1 MAFEI
6 PLTDT
11 TLGEEEAEAAARVIR
26 SGWLTQ
32 GEETAAFEREFA
44 AALGAKH
51 AIAVT
56 NGTAALHLAY
66 EAAGLKAS
74 DEVLMPALTFVATM
88 NAALYLQ
95 AKPVLVDCASE
106 DDLTLSVEDLK
117 RKLTP
122 HTRLIVT
129 MPYGGFCPDM
139 AGVMDVA
146 RERGIPVVE
155 DACHAP
161 LANLDGKCIGT
172 FGLAS
177 TWSFYGNKNLTTGEG
192 GMVVTDDD
200 TVAAR
205 IRLLRSHGM
214 TSPTYDRFRGGADRY
229 DVLATGYNYRLDEV
243 RSAIGRVQLKKLPGA
258 NARRKEAVGWLRSA
272 LEPFKAKGLRI
283 PFSHPRGNPVD
294 HLFVVLLPE
303 ETDRAA
309 FRVHLKDAG
318 IQTSIH
324 YPPLDRFSHTK
335 DIFHKKDVLPV
346 VRRIEE
352 RLVTLPLGPTLTK
365 AQVAQIAEAIAVALG

>member
-11 TLGEEEAEAAARVIR
+11 TLGNEEAEAAARVIR

-32 GEETAAFEREFA
+32 GEETASFEGEFA
-44 AALGAKH
+44 TALGAKH
-51 AIAVT
+51 AVAVA

-66 EAAGLKAS
+66 EAAGLKAG
-74 DEVLMPALTFVATM
+74 DEVVMPALTFVATM

-106 DDLTLSVEDLK
+106 EDLTLSVEDLK

-122 HTRLIVT
+122 RTRLIVT

-146 RERGIPVVE
+146 REHGIPVVE

-161 LANLDGKCIGT
+161 LATLDGKCIGT

-192 GMVVTDDD
+192 GMVVTNDGA
-200 TVAAR
+200 VAAR

-214 TSPTYDRFRGGADRY
+214 TAPTYDRFRGDADQY
-229 DVLATGYNYRLDEV
+229 DVLSTGYNYRLDEV
-243 RSAIGRVQLKKLPGA
+243 RAAIGRVQLRKLPDA
-258 NARRKEAVGWLRSA
+258 NARRKEAAGWLREA
-272 LEPFKAKGLRI
+272 LTPLEAKGLRV
-283 PFSHPRGNPVD
+283 PFAHSRGEPVH
-294 HLFVVLLPE
+294 HLFVVLLPVG
-303 ETDRAA
+303 TDRAV
-309 FRVHLKDAG
+309 FRARLKDAG

-335 DIFHKKDVLPV
+335 DLFQKENLLPV
-346 VRRIEE
+346 VRRIED

-365 AQVAQIAEAIAVALG
+365 AQVTQIANAMTELLK